1 MAGEPG
7 DLKFRNAGRH
17 GADIGLTTS
26 WLKLHP
32 VRPVRF
38 KENFARFYTA
48 GVVMAFEHLHGILLK
63 ESHRMSIDSIV
74 CVCMLLDVGKD
85 VRMY

>member
-1 MAGEPG
+1 ME
-7 DLKFRNAGRH
+7 
-17 GADIGLTTS
+17 LTVTS

-32 VRPVRF
+32 VRPVTC

-63 ESHRMSIDSIV
+63 DSIV
-74 CVCMLLDVGKD
+74 CVCMLLDVDKD
-85 VRMY
+85 VRK